1 MFRLIVLM
9 LFMAISMSMFA
20 YVAHCER
27 RERRSA
33 NRRREYIRE
42 HLEAMPE
49 WARKEYIDNFA
60 ETVKRH
66 IEEN

>member
-1 MFRLIVLM
+1 
-9 LFMAISMSMFA
+9 MSMFA